1 MSPKFLFCILGNL
14 VEILLQV
21 SEKWYQGHFEQL
33 PHQQVRGLVSLFF
46 FFLMECISFL
56 IFENTCKYFFTNLE
70 AI

>member
-46 FFLMECISFL
+46 FFNGM
-56 IFENTCKYFFTNLE
+56 YFFLNLLKYMQ
-70 AI
+70 IFFY

>member
-21 SEKWYQGHFEQL
+21 LEKWYQGHFEQL
-33 PHQQVRGLVSLFF
+33 QHQQVRGLVRLF

-56 IFENTCKYFFTNLE
+56 IFENTCKYFFY
-70 AI
+70 

>member
-1 MSPKFLFCILGNL
+1 MSPKFLFCILGTP

-33 PHQQVRGLVSLFF
+33 PHQQVRVLVRL